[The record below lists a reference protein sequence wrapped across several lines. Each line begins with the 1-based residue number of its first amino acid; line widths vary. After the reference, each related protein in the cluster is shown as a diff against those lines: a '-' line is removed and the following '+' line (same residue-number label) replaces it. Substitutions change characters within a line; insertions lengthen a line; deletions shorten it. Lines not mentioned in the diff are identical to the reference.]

1 MLKSSVWVQR
11 GGLDQKTFV
20 EQACIPVRAEL
31 TAWELRFN
39 KAHPSHKP
47 TTVQPITPSTIGIP
61 ARRTLKLKAA
71 EMKYFFFFLH
81 SKLLENWTMVH
92 NGQLWR
98 EASQAMWD
106 LLNELDGQPWKLTEE
121 QVKDYLVSS
130 ALLRGMFPAPSW
142 L

>member
-1 MLKSSVWVQR
+1 
-11 GGLDQKTFV
+11 
-20 EQACIPVRAEL
+20 
-31 TAWELRFN
+31 
-39 KAHPSHKP
+39 
-47 TTVQPITPSTIGIP
+47 
-61 ARRTLKLKAA
+61 
-71 EMKYFFFFLH
+71 
-81 SKLLENWTMVH
+81 MVH

-121 QVKDYLVSS
+121 QVKDYLLSS